1 MYDDLKAR
9 MESTLRLARR
19 ADATRT
25 EYLRSVSSFLE
36 FTGSKPESELCEADA
51 RAWLHH
57 LLDER
62 KVAAPTQKMATAAIK
77 FLFRRTLGRPEEVAQ
92 IPLPRIPQPL
102 PVVLCQPELL
112 RLFAAVPSL
121 MHRTAMV
128 TAYAAGLRVSEV
140 SRLRVEDIDGDRGVL
155 RIHHGKG
162 DKGRLTALP
171 PTLLAQLRGYWRR
184 TRPPGP
190 WMFPGQS
197 AGHIGGH
204 TLQKAYR
211 DAAREAGI
219 KPPGTFHTLRH
230 SCATNLLEAGVE
242 LRVIQ
247 VLLGHTRIET
257 TTRYTRVRSDLI
269 AAMPDLLGL
278 LKQPRS

>member
-25 EYLRSVSSFLE
+25 EYLRSVGSFLE

-121 MHRTAMV
+121 IYYFRISSRRAQV
-128 TAYAAGLRVSEV
+128 LAVCGRAPSPGAFCSRWPASPWRSGRQNVPAEGVAG
-140 SRLRVEDIDGDRGVL
+140 
-155 RIHHGKG
+155 
-162 DKGRLTALP
+162 P
-171 PTLLAQLRGYWRR
+171 P
-184 TRPPGP
+184 RP
-190 WMFPGQS
+190 S
-197 AGHIGGH
+197 
-204 TLQKAYR
+204 T
-211 DAAREAGI
+211 
-219 KPPGTFHTLRH
+219 GTF
-230 SCATNLLEAGVE
+230 
-242 LRVIQ
+242 
-247 VLLGHTRIET
+247 
-257 TTRYTRVRSDLI
+257 
-269 AAMPDLLGL
+269 
-278 LKQPRS
+278 